1 MDSYPQHLRRQLI
14 PNGRRRAPWHDYRSR
29 CIYMIT
35 LNAARG
41 LPRFSALKGIPGNRE
56 WPPTVVKTDLGNI
69 IAKSLVEL
77 KLSFPFIKILRSVIM
92 PEHVHFVIFITSG
105 SEFHLGEIISHFKAT
120 CTRRYSEYRG
130 KTTPPAKGDEE
141 MPPIFDR
148 TTPRSK
154 GDEEMP
160 SIFKEGC
167 HDRLTPPAKGDEEM
181 SSGFEV
187 GHHDGLTPPAKG
199 EGEMLSVFEEGYHDR
214 ILLKS
219 NQLEKMLRY
228 VSDNPRRRLLRM
240 LNPTFHQRH
249 WIILGD
255 GRKFEAYGNINLLFD
270 PDIEAV
276 KISRKF
282 SAAELRSRKI
292 CWLRTVENGGVLAS
306 PFISKDEKRVL
317 HWAINNGGR
326 IIYIIDNGFEE
337 RFAPKGVLHR
347 LCSEG
352 RLLMVAS
359 TDFTHGKG
367 ALTRAECENM
377 NNLAAAIATGE
388 YCIDQ

>member
-1 MDSYPQHLRRQLI
+1 
-14 PNGRRRAPWHDYRSR
+14 
-29 CIYMIT
+29 MIT

-56 WPPTVVKTDLGNI
+56 WPPTVAKTDLGNI
-69 IAKSLVEL
+69 IAKSLSEL

-120 CTRRYSEYRG
+120 CTRRYAEYKG
-130 KTTPPAKGDEE
+130 GLTPRAKGD
-141 MPPIFDR
+141 
-148 TTPRSK
+148 
-154 GDEEMP
+154 
-160 SIFKEGC
+160 
-167 HDRLTPPAKGDEEM
+167 
-181 SSGFEV
+181 
-187 GHHDGLTPPAKG
+187 G
-199 EGEMLSVFEEGYHDR
+199 ERLSVFEEGYHDR

-219 NQLEKMLRY
+219 NQLEKMMRY

>member
-1 MDSYPQHLRRQLI
+1 
-14 PNGRRRAPWHDYRSR
+14 
-29 CIYMIT
+29 
-35 LNAARG
+35 
-41 LPRFSALKGIPGNRE
+41 
-56 WPPTVVKTDLGNI
+56 
-69 IAKSLVEL
+69 
-77 KLSFPFIKILRSVIM
+77 
-92 PEHVHFVIFITSG
+92 
-105 SEFHLGEIISHFKAT
+105 
-120 CTRRYSEYRG
+120 
-130 KTTPPAKGDEE
+130 
-141 MPPIFDR
+141 
-148 TTPRSK
+148 
-154 GDEEMP
+154 
-160 SIFKEGC
+160 
-167 HDRLTPPAKGDEEM
+167 
-181 SSGFEV
+181 
-187 GHHDGLTPPAKG
+187 
-199 EGEMLSVFEEGYHDR
+199 MLSVFEEGYHDR

>member
-1 MDSYPQHLRRQLI
+1 
-14 PNGRRRAPWHDYRSR
+14 
-29 CIYMIT
+29 MIT

-56 WPPTVVKTDLGNI
+56 WPPTVAKTDLGNI
-69 IAKSLVEL
+69 IAKSLSEL

-120 CTRRYSEYRG
+120 CTRRYAEYKG
-130 KTTPPAKGDEE
+130 GLTPRAKGD
-141 MPPIFDR
+141 
-148 TTPRSK
+148 
-154 GDEEMP
+154 GEMP
-160 SIFKEGC
+160 SSFEKGS
-167 HDRLTPPAKGDEEM
+167 HDGLTPPAKGDEEM

-187 GHHDGLTPPAKG
+187 GHHDGLTPRHKG

-240 LNPTFHQRH
+240 LKPTFHQRH
-249 WIILGD
+249 WIVLGD
-255 GRKFEAYGNINLLFD
+255 GRKCEAYGNINLLFD

-337 RFAPKGVLHR
+337 RFTPKGVLHR

-388 YCIDQ
+388 YSIDQ

>member
-56 WPPTVVKTDLGNI
+56 WPPTVAKTDLGNI
-69 IAKSLVEL
+69 IAKSLSEL

-120 CTRRYSEYRG
+120 CTRRYAEYKG
-130 KTTPPAKGDEE
+130 GLTPRAKGD
-141 MPPIFDR
+141 
-148 TTPRSK
+148 
-154 GDEEMP
+154 GEMP
-160 SIFKEGC
+160 SGFEKGS
-167 HDRLTPPAKGDEEM
+167 HDGLTPPAKGDEEM

-187 GHHDGLTPPAKG
+187 GHHDGLTPRHKG

-326 IIYIIDNGFEE
+326 IIYIIDNGFAE

-388 YCIDQ
+388 YSIDQ

>member
-56 WPPTVVKTDLGNI
+56 WPPTVAKTDLGNI
-69 IAKSLVEL
+69 IAKSLSEL

-120 CTRRYSEYRG
+120 CTRRYSEY
-130 KTTPPAKGDEE
+130 KG
-141 MPPIFDR
+141 
-148 TTPRSK
+148 
-154 GDEEMP
+154 
-160 SIFKEGC
+160 
-167 HDRLTPPAKGDEEM
+167 
-181 SSGFEV
+181 
-187 GHHDGLTPPAKG
+187 GLTPPAKG

-352 RLLMVAS
+352 RLLMGAS

-388 YCIDQ
+388 YSIDQ